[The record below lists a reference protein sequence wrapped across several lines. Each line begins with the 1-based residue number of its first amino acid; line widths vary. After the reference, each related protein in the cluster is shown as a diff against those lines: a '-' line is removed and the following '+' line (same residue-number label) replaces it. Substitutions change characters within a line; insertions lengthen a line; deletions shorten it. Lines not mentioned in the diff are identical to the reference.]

1 MADESYQ
8 ISLDYD
14 EFSGFF
20 DYLEAEATEGSKS
33 KSMRSDCDWKG
44 PFEKAI
50 NTREKNE
57 YAVAIV
63 KSRVNE
69 EPARSSTFFF
79 SGYLK
84 CSHSE
89 CKRAYEV
96 KLKRMTQQGS
106 TFIVFTVQS
115 KVYYFTLLKIKLDE
129 YELHKI
135 SNSVSKCSSLII

>member
-33 KSMRSDCDWKG
+33 KSMRIDCDWKG

-57 YAVAIV
+57 NAVAIV
-63 KSRVNE
+63 KSRVYE
-69 EPARSSTFFF
+69 VPESSSTFFLAAILSAHTQSA
-79 SGYLK
+79 SGLTK
-84 CSHSE
+84 WSSNAWHS
-89 CKRAYEV
+89 KAA
-96 KLKRMTQQGS
+96 
-106 TFIVFTVQS
+106 
-115 KVYYFTLLKIKLDE
+115 LL
-129 YELHKI
+129 
-135 SNSVSKCSSLII
+135 